1 MCRVDKSSHHELI
14 ISTEPRHVHIQ
25 QNSTTTIMIH
35 LDMHTQQN
43 LITKY
48 DTCNNKQLAE
58 SEHYQHSF
66 SLEGGML
73 GHFFDSSHQSKFD
86 KLVLT

>member
-1 MCRVDKSSHHELI
+1 MCRVDKSSHHKLI
-14 ISTEPRHVHIQ
+14 ISTEPRHV
-25 QNSTTTIMIH
+25 
-35 LDMHTQQN
+35 HTQQN

>member
-1 MCRVDKSSHHELI
+1 MCRIDKSSHHKLI
-14 ISTEPRHVHIQ
+14 TSTEPRHVHTQ

-58 SEHYQHSF
+58 SEHYQ
-66 SLEGGML
+66 
-73 GHFFDSSHQSKFD
+73 QYIY
-86 KLVLT
+86 LVHKHCDYHEKYY